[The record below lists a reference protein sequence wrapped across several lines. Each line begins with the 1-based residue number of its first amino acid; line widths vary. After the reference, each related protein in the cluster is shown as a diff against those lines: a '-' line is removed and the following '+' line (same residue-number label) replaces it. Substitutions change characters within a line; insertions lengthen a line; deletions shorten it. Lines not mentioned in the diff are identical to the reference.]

1 MSKYNIDDIIP
12 LYKKDLDMY
21 VTGYSMNYLESLGL
35 LKMDFLSI
43 SNLTLASEVMN
54 LVRKNEG
61 LNVTFANIPEND
73 KKVFELFTKGDTDG
87 IFQFESSGMKSF

>member
-54 LVRKNEG
+54 LVRENEG
-61 LNVTFANIPEND
+61 LNVTFANIPEMIRRYLNYLQ
-73 KKVFELFTKGDTDG
+73 KEILMEYFNLNLLV
-87 IFQFESSGMKSF
+87 